1 MKKLVLVIAL
11 VLLAAVSASAAE
23 NSPAPAA
30 PAAPALALDQ
40 LTTEAAPLFLAVL
53 KPIPYCSTLN
63 GTSCPSAG
71 ATTSCT
77 DVCHNNLSCT
87 CYNYYGG
94 PYGTTFL
101 GRYWYCDYEC

>member
-11 VLLAAVSASAAE
+11 VFLAGLPMFAAE
-23 NSPAPAA
+23 NSPAQAVPAMTF
-30 PAAPALALDQ
+30 DQ
-40 LTTEAAPLFLAVL
+40 QTTEAIPMLIGII
-53 KPIPYCSTLN
+53 KPIQYCSTLH